1 MLELLGRKSGIV
13 TVLFAMSREDLSQCV
28 AREPTLSPHCLGA
41 DWVSEFPYNVAS
53 QTSHCAS
60 KWRKAFSSSSSMAQL
75 NSRRPLKLY
84 SLIQKALFCL
94 PAEASHSVTLPL
106 LDITHRMGLIS
117 MVSSE
122 VPNTPRTVM
131 GLEFPNP
138 VGLAAGLDKNA
149 DHIDA
154 LSALGFGFI
163 EVGTLTPRPQPGNPK
178 PRLFRLKSER
188 AIINRMGFNN
198 KGIDHAL
205 AQIAKSQFKGVL
217 GINIGKNFDTPV
229 DRAADDYLQCMRKCY
244 AAASYIVVNLSSP
257 NTPGLRSLQFG
268 EELRRLLTLLKSE
281 QATLAAL
288 HDKKVP
294 LAVKI
299 APDLSDEEIGLI
311 ASALV
316 DNEIEAVIATNTT
329 LERSQ
334 VQQSQ
339 FKDEAGGLSG
349 EPLTKQSTH
358 VISVLSKALDGKLP
372 IIGVGGIMNGADA
385 AEKIQAGA
393 SLVQIYSGFIYR
405 GPDLI
410 REAALAIEKATQ

>member
-1 MLELLGRKSGIV
+1 M
-13 TVLFAMSREDLSQCV
+13 
-28 AREPTLSPHCLGA
+28 
-41 DWVSEFPYNVAS
+41 
-53 QTSHCAS
+53 
-60 KWRKAFSSSSSMAQL
+60 
-75 NSRRPLKLY
+75 Y

-94 PAEASHSVTLPL
+94 PAEASHSITLPL
-106 LDITHRMGLIS
+106 LDIAYRTRLIALLRS
-117 MVSSE
+117 Q
-122 VPNTPRTVM
+122 VPAAPVTLM

-154 LSALGFGFI
+154 LADLGFGFI

-178 PRLFRLKSER
+178 PRLFRLKAEH

-205 AQIAKSQFKGVL
+205 AQIAKSKFSGVL

-229 DRAADDYLQCMRKCY
+229 ERAADDYLLCMRKCY
-244 AAASYIVVNLSSP
+244 GAASYIVVNLSSP

-268 EELRRLLTLLKSE
+268 DELRRLLVLLKSE
-281 QATLAAL
+281 QATLTDL

-299 APDLSDEEIGLI
+299 APDLSDAEIGLI
-311 ASALV
+311 AEALI
-316 DNEIEAVIATNTT
+316 DNEIDAVIATNTT
-329 LERSQ
+329 LERSG
-334 VQQSQ
+334 VQGSS

-349 EPLTKQSTH
+349 APLTDKSTH
-358 VISVLSKALDGKLP
+358 VITVLSEALGGKLP
-372 IIGVGGIMNGADA
+372 IIGVGGIMSGADA
-385 AEKIQAGA
+385 AAKIAAGA

-405 GPDLI
+405 GPELI
-410 REAALAIEKATQ
+410 REAALAIADYKA